1 MNNARATREG
11 RYRLL
16 VQRPVVTACE
26 LPARAQ
32 ATEPLLREFLDLL
45 STLEADLAQRWIKTE
60 SR

>member
-1 MNNARATREG
+1 MNKATREG

-16 VQRPVVTACE
+16 VQRPAVNASEHAAMV
-26 LPARAQ
+26 Q

-60 SR
+60 DR

>member
-1 MNNARATREG
+1 MNNATREG

-16 VQRPVVTACE
+16 VRRPAMTASE
-26 LPARAQ
+26 LPAMVQ

-60 SR
+60 GR